1 MADVFNPPKRR
12 EIMRHIKSKNTAP
25 EVQLRSLLHK
35 NGFRFRLNR
44 KDLPGKPD
52 IVLPK
57 YKAVIF
63 VHGCF
68 WHGHSC
74 KRGQRPQTNV
84 EFWNNKIEN
93 NIARDRKDVEL
104 LEAQG
109 WRVLVVWQ
117 CEIKKKNESQLLSK
131 IKNFLYSETSSLK
144 QCNSQL
150 ISK

>member
-1 MADVFNPPKRR
+1 MADVFSPPKRQ
-12 EIMRHIKSKNTAP
+12 EIMRHVKSKNTAP
-25 EVQLRSLLHK
+25 EVKLRSLLHK

-74 KRGQRPQTNV
+74 SRGHRPQTNID
-84 EFWNNKIEN
+84 FWNHKIGS
-93 NIARDRKDVEL
+93 NIARDKKDIEL

-117 CEIKKKNESQLLSK
+117 CEIKKKNEEQLLAK
-131 IKNFLYSETSSLK
+131 IKDFLYSGDESTESLSMPV
-144 QCNSQL
+144 C
-150 ISK
+150 

>member
-1 MADVFNPPKRR
+1 MSDVFSPPKRQ
-12 EIMRHIKSKNTAP
+12 EIMRHVKSKDTAP
-25 EVQLRSLLHK
+25 EVKLRSLLHK

-57 YKAVIF
+57 FKAVIF

-74 KRGQRPQTNV
+74 NRGHRPQTNIY
-84 EFWNNKIEN
+84 FWNKKIES
-93 NIARDRKDVEL
+93 NIARDKKDIAL

-117 CEIKKKNESQLLSK
+117 CEIKKKNEDSLLAK
-131 IKNFLYSETSSLK
+131 IKEFLYSGDTFKE
-144 QCNSQL
+144 
-150 ISK
+150 

>member
-1 MADVFNPPKRR
+1 MSDVFSPPKRQ
-12 EIMRHIKSKNTAP
+12 EIMRHVESKNTAP
-25 EVQLRSLLHK
+25 EVKLRSLLHK

-57 YKAVIF
+57 FKAVIF

-74 KRGQRPQTNV
+74 NRGHRPQTNTD
-84 EFWNNKIEN
+84 FWNKKIES
-93 NIARDRKDVEL
+93 NIARDKKDIAL

-117 CEIKKKNESQLLSK
+117 CEIKKKNEDLLLAK
-131 IKNFLYSETSSLK
+131 IKEFLYSG
-144 QCNSQL
+144 N
-150 ISK
+150 IY

>member
-1 MADVFNPPKRR
+1 MSDVFSPPKRQ
-12 EIMRHIKSKNTAP
+12 EIMRHVKSKNTAP
-25 EVQLRSLLHK
+25 EVKLRSLLHK

-57 YKAVIF
+57 FKAVIF

-74 KRGQRPQTNV
+74 NRGHRPQTNID
-84 EFWNNKIEN
+84 FWNKKIES
-93 NIARDRKDVEL
+93 NIARDKKDSAL

-117 CEIKKKNESQLLSK
+117 CEIKKKNEDSLLAK
-131 IKNFLYSETSSLK
+131 IKEFPYSGNTFK
-144 QCNSQL
+144 
-150 ISK
+150 K